1 MASDILQYRGHFS
14 SELLTPANFLS
25 GAMGFFNS
33 MIFLTLDPSFETA
46 RGQLRSY
53 LVAENYLNHFIVVPS
68 TPATTLRSTT
78 SSQGTSLPPTTATY
92 ASDTEA
98 GIQRYTLKPRGTAPT
113 GVAYH
118 TVRVLLLRKKDV
130 QQFLEATRRSSS
142 QGAAGKRTRTAGQVK
157 PQRPGISTRA
167 SSSYEALGELDL
179 SGSDAEHAVD
189 EFNRL

>member
-1 MASDILQYRGHFS
+1 MANETMQ
-14 SELLTPANFLS
+14 
-25 GAMGFFNS
+25 GFFNS

-46 RGQLRSY
+46 RSQLRCY
-53 LVAENYLNHFIVVPS
+53 LVAEYYLRHFIVVPS
-68 TPATTLRSTT
+68 TPATTFRSAT

-98 GIQRYTLKPRGTAPT
+98 GIPTYTLKARGTAPT
-113 GVAYH
+113 GVAYI

-130 QQFLEATRRSSS
+130 QQFLEATRRASSR
-142 QGAAGKRTRTAGQVK
+142 GAAGKRTSTAGQVK
-157 PQRPGISTRA
+157 QRRPEGVTRA

-179 SGSDAEHAVD
+179 SGSDADRAVD

>member
-53 LVAENYLNHFIVVPS
+53 LVAEYYLNHFIVVPS

-78 SSQGTSLPPTTATY
+78 SSQGASLPPTTATY
-92 ASDTEA
+92 GSDTEA
-98 GIQRYTLKPRGTAPT
+98 GIPTYTLKPRGTAPS
-113 GVAYH
+113 GVAHH
-118 TVRVLLLRKKDV
+118 TVRALLLRKKDV
-130 QQFLEATRRSSS
+130 QQFLEATRRAVS
-142 QGAAGKRTRTAGQVK
+142 QGAAGKRMSTAGQVK
-157 PQRPGISTRA
+157 QQRPGSPTRA